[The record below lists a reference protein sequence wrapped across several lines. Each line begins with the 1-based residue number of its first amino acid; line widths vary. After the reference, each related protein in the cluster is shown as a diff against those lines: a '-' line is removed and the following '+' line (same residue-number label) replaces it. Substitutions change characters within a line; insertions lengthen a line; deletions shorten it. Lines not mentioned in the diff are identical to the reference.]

1 MMIAEVSKKFELS
14 QDTLR
19 YYERIGLIPNVN
31 RNKSGIRDYTD
42 EDCKWIEFVKCMRN
56 AGLPIEVL
64 IKYLDLFQQGDNT
77 HNERKELLVKQR
89 NMLARKIEEMQ
100 ETLERLNY
108 KIENY
113 DQRLMAKEL
122 ELLNLGNIAADV
134 DQLLNQVFENF
145 KHYVK
150 AGLYK

>member
-122 ELLNLGNIAADV
+122 ELLNQGNIAADV
-134 DQLLNQVFENF
+134 D
-145 KHYVK
+145 
-150 AGLYK
+150 